1 MIVALFLGSIALSLV
16 TDTSNTTPSYLAE
29 ENLVSEAQSP
39 GHPVFAEYVGA
50 HWCGPCHSMSANL
63 HSVYGTN
70 GGGGSQSEDFTYI
83 SFWESPTTGWG
94 NDAPINRRAHLNA
107 QAYPTVVYGDA
118 ASGSTYHTNS
128 SHGNG

>member
-1 MIVALFLGSIALSLV
+1 MIVALFLGSIALTIV
-16 TDTSNTTPSYLAE
+16 TESVDDNSSVLPDEPVIS
-29 ENLVSEAQSP
+29 VSQSP

-94 NDAPINRRAHLNA
+94 ADAPINRRAHISA
-107 QAYPTVVYGDA
+107 TAYPPVVYGA
-118 ASGSTYHTNS
+118 APSSAST
-128 SHGNG
+128 